1 MSPDPV
7 TLTLTFEPP
16 VDADQIHERLTTL
29 AARLQDDEDGD
40 EETVDVP
47 AWAALEAAR
56 EFDWLIQSTGGPE
69 SMQEACSPLA
79 LVRQRLEN
87 MDGEGIDDFTR
98 RQCLQ
103 HVYGVADER
112 RMEISDA
119 DPLTDTT
126 FRARTAFENALDE
139 DAAEPGDA

>member
-1 MSPDPV
+1 MSEDPV

-16 VDADQIHERLTTL
+16 ATSEDIHDQLTTL
-29 AARLQDDEDGD
+29 ADRLQDDD
-40 EETVDVP
+40 EETVGVP
-47 AWAALEAAR
+47 AWAASEAAR
-56 EFDWLIQSTGGPE
+56 EFDRLIQTTGGPE

-87 MDGEGIDDFTR
+87 VDGEGIDEFTV

-103 HVYGVADER
+103 HVYAVASER
-112 RMEISDA
+112 RMELSDA

-126 FRARTAFENALDE
+126 FRARRAFEHALDD
-139 DAAEPGDA
+139 DAADTGDA